1 MTRETA
7 RQFAD
12 AISRALPSQGDG
24 VSSGSGASSGPVASV
39 SEELQRLASLRDSGV
54 LTEEEF
60 VAQKSKLLE

>member
-24 VSSGSGASSGPVASV
+24 VSSGSGASSGPVAF
-39 SEELQRLASLRDSGV
+39 SLRRTPTIGFGFAIQ
-54 LTEEEF
+54 EF
-60 VAQKSKLLE
+60 

>member
-39 SEELQRLASLRDSGV
+39 SEELQRLASL
-54 LTEEEF
+54 TIQEF
-60 VAQKSKLLE
+60 